1 MKVYITIDGGTTNT
15 RISLVVDGV
24 VLATNKYN
32 VGARASINGNTELK
46 TVVKN
51 GIAEILKKTGVD
63 AKSVIRIIASGMI
76 TCEFGLVNLPH
87 INAPCGIKELRQNA
101 FDTFLPDISEIPF
114 TFIRGVKTIS
124 EDLSKVDMMRG
135 EETELMGILQ
145 DGKCAYVLPGSH
157 SKIIFVDDNGVI
169 TEFATLLTGELIYA
183 VSTDTILK
191 DAVDLTLSTYDKDYL
206 EKGYEYCKE
215 NGINEALF
223 KVRILK
229 NLFKASPAECY
240 GFFLGIALCGEIEK
254 IIKANA
260 PTIVIGGKKQL
271 KEATAYLLKKYSD
284 SAIKLLSD
292 EEVDNSST
300 LGAIRIYE
308 YQANV

>member
-1 MKVYITIDGGTTNT
+1 
-15 RISLVVDGV
+15 
-24 VLATNKYN
+24 
-32 VGARASINGNTELK
+32 
-46 TVVKN
+46 
-51 GIAEILKKTGVD
+51 
-63 AKSVIRIIASGMI
+63 MI
-76 TCEFGLVNLPH
+76 TSEFGLVNLPH
-87 INAPCGIKELRQNA
+87 ICAPCGIKEMKQNA
-101 FDTFLPDISEIPF
+101 FDTYLPEISDIPF
-114 TFIRGVKTIS
+114 TFIRGVKTVS

-157 SKIIFVDDNGVI
+157 SKIIFTDDNGNI

-183 VSTDTILK
+183 ISTDTILK
-191 DAVDLTLSTYDKDYL
+191 DAVDLTLSQYDKEYL
-206 EKGYEYCKE
+206 ENGYEYCKK

-229 NLFKASPAECY
+229 NLFKATPTECY

-254 IIKANA
+254 ILKFNP

-271 KEATAYLLKKYSD
+271 KEATAYLLKKYSN
-284 SAIKLLSD
+284 SIIKELSD
-292 EEVDNSST
+292 KEVDCSST
-300 LGAIRIYE
+300 LGAIKIYE